1 MNEQLIIRLPSSAK
15 GSVNWLVWSDSEQ
28 EVIATG
34 ELASTAELGLLQEKA
49 EQRRVITLLPASD
62 VAQHRVSL
70 PRSAQRSWQQ
80 VAPFM
85 LEEQLAQ
92 DPDELHIVLL
102 GKDKEAVELACI
114 SHKQMASWQ
123 DMLETAGINSR
134 YWTIDS
140 LCLPQAEAGCASAI
154 QLNQQWLLR
163 FADGKVMNID
173 QPWLATALA
182 LLEQD
187 YPELVIQHY
196 SPAPDIHLEHIQ
208 WQEASPELAM
218 KLLSDG
224 LKKSPL
230 NLLQGRYAPSNP
242 LAKIWQQWR
251 KVAVAAGIC
260 FALALAQQVIET
272 HKTEQQIA
280 EVKDNIREVYKQVFP
295 QVSRV
300 RDSSIRRDFRR
311 ALAELDAAPQQD
323 FVTMMVHLAGAFEQE
338 RDFAP
343 LSLRYDHQKG
353 EIRLQA
359 QAKSYQSFEKFR
371 QAVQP
376 YVTEQGT
383 LSNKEGAVV
392 GTLVIRKAS

>member
-1 MNEQLIIRLPSSAK
+1 MNEQLIIRLPSSAQ

-34 ELASTAELGLLQEKA
+34 ELASSAELGLLQEKA

-62 VAQHRVSL
+62 VALHRVNL

-102 GKDKEAVELACI
+102 GKDKDTIELACI
-114 SHKQMASWQ
+114 SHKQMASWL
-123 DMLETAGINSR
+123 DMLETAGISCR

-140 LCLPQAEAGCASAI
+140 LCLPQPEPGYASAI
-154 QLNQQWLLR
+154 QLNQHWLMR
-163 FADGKVMNID
+163 FADGKVINLD
-173 QPWLATALA
+173 LQWLATALP
-182 LLEQD
+182 LLLKD

-196 SPAPDIHLEHIQ
+196 SPAPGIELEQLQ
-208 WQEASPELAM
+208 WQEESPELAM

-224 LKKSPL
+224 LKKAPV
-230 NLLQGRYAPSNP
+230 NFLQGRYAPSNP

-251 KVAVAAGIC
+251 KVAVAAAVC
-260 FALALAQQVIET
+260 FVLALAQQMIEI
-272 HKTEQQIA
+272 HKAEQQIT
-280 EVKDNIREVYKQVFP
+280 EVQGNIREVYKQVFP

-300 RDSSIRRDFRR
+300 RDSRIRRDFRR
-311 ALAELDAAPQQD
+311 ALAELEAAPQQD
-323 FVTMMVHLAGAFEQE
+323 FVTMMVRLAGAFEQE
-338 RDFAP
+338 RDLAP

-359 QAKSYQSFEKFR
+359 QAKSFQSFEKFR

-376 YVTEQGT
+376 YETEQGT